1 MKTIDCSE
9 KTFLTQSLATAH
21 EVPTI
26 TSEQRPSPPKF
37 GIVSLLL
44 LFTSAL
50 LLVGCGAL
58 RDRDDDSGEPATIRY
73 VAPGDPHWSEPDR
86 VVIERFLEQ
95 VPGIEVDRQS
105 QEHGLSHYLSES
117 PPPEV
122 VMWLESHEL
131 YDVAQQNQLFDVSEI
146 WAEHDLAE
154 AYGRQFR
161 EVGRVNGTSRF
172 IPIGFSWAGIY
183 YNKEV
188 FERYGLVPPTTWEE
202 FGYICDTL
210 LANGETPLSVSGQD
224 RRVNFLWFSYLNMRL
239 NGPSFHRH
247 LIQGE
252 ESYKDERLTAVW
264 ETWISLFRRGYF
276 IESPSL
282 TSAIGSMNALIR
294 GDVNEPLTEK
304 KAVMALAHHF
314 IAGELPPEFASELDF
329 FQFPQMDPNS
339 PAGEVTSVFGYVI
352 PARATYHT
360 QASAFVGY
368 MASAEA
374 QAMKMARVGEDPTN
388 VGWVPLHRDVDR
400 TLLPEA
406 ARKGEEIVR
415 GADEILPPLSFAL
428 PVTMQA
434 GFGSVFDWLFTKLE
448 TPETEID
455 VSEIQSTLE
464 EARQQAL
471 QNGEYRQ

>member
-1 MKTIDCSE
+1 MKAIDCSE
-9 KTFLTQSLATAH
+9 KASSMQSLANAH
-21 EVPTI
+21 EVTTT
-26 TSEQRPSPPKF
+26 TSVRQPSQRKF
-37 GIVSLLL
+37 GIVSLFL

-50 LLVGCGAL
+50 LLFGCGAQG
-58 RDRDDDSGEPATIRY
+58 DRDDDSGEPVTIRY
-73 VAPGDPHWSEPDR
+73 VAPGAPQWSEPDR
-86 VVIERFLEQ
+86 AVIERFLEQ

-122 VMWLESHEL
+122 VMWLEGHEL
-131 YDVAQQNQLFDVSEI
+131 YNVAQQNLLFDVSDI
-146 WAEHDLAE
+146 WAGNDLAE

-161 EVGRVNGTSRF
+161 EIGRVDGTSRF
-172 IPIGFSWAGIY
+172 IPTGFSWAGIY
-183 YNKEV
+183 YNEEI

-202 FGYICDTL
+202 FVYICDTL

-224 RRVNFLWFSYLNMRL
+224 RRVSYLWFSYLNMRL

-252 ESYKDERLTAVW
+252 ESYKNERLAIVW

-294 GDVNEPLTEK
+294 GDVNDPLTEK

-314 IAGELPPEFASELDF
+314 IVGELPPEFASELDF
-329 FQFPQMDPNS
+329 FQFPQMNPNS

-352 PARATYHT
+352 PAGATYHT
-360 QASAFVGY
+360 EANAFVGY

-374 QAMKMARVGEDPTN
+374 QAMRMARVGEDPTN

-400 TLLPEA
+400 TLLSGA

-415 GADEILPPLSFAL
+415 GADEVLPPLTFAL
-428 PVTMQA
+428 PVSMQA
-434 GFGSVFDWLFTKLE
+434 GFESVFDWVFIKLE

-471 QNGEYRQ
+471 QKGDYRQ